1 MALLPL
7 TANNIVSSVCWKL
20 SNLLKENNFDAI
32 GELYNEHEEILK
44 ISKNKGVVTT
54 MLRYGIRTNNY
65 DLIKSL
71 IPKLSMK
78 RDYFELMLYFKSKE
92 VNSEIFKKNVNVD
105 SILSDD
111 IKFIIENDMSY
122 LLKFLEGKFIEVDY
136 PHGYY
141 PDTTYI
147 PFKKFY
153 FQKCEHFFDLI
164 SSKILPIDKERIL
177 ATTETE
183 YNIIIDAGNV
193 LHSRDGNVNIDDLE
207 SVVNSFSNPLI
218 IIHEGH
224 LRRNNQLLNFLKDK
238 NHFITPKN
246 YCDDLFILLAYL
258 KKTYQHS
265 TFAKSEPRFNEVER
279 TCKIITND
287 KYTDHTFENNDFR
300 FHVNDDSIN
309 YTNIK
314 GVITFS
320 TTYSFSRC
328 IQVIENDVYIPTK
341 NGFFNISN

>member
-7 TANNIVSSVCWKL
+7 TPNNLVASVCWKL
-20 SNLLKENNFDAI
+20 STLLKENDFDAI

-54 MLRYGIRTNNY
+54 MLRFGIRTNNI

-92 VNSEIFKKNVNVD
+92 INSEIFKKNVNFD
-105 SILSDD
+105 TILSDD

-141 PDTTYI
+141 PDTTHI
-147 PFKKFY
+147 SLKKFY
-153 FQKCEHFFDLI
+153 FQKCEKFLDLI
-164 SSKILPIDKERIL
+164 SSKILRVDKERIL
-177 ATTETE
+177 AATETD
-183 YNIIIDAGNV
+183 YDFIIDAGNV
-193 LHSRDGNVNIDDLE
+193 LHSRDGDVNIDDLE
-207 SVVNSFSNPLI
+207 TVVNSFSNPLI

-224 LRRNNQLLNFLKDK
+224 IRRNKRLLNFLQDK

-246 YCDDLFILLAYL
+246 YCDDLFILIAYL
-258 KKTYQHS
+258 KKTGRQY
-265 TFAKSEPRFNEVER
+265 

-300 FHVNDDSIN
+300 FHVIDDSIN

-341 NGFFNISN
+341 NGFFTVQV

>member
-7 TANNIVSSVCWKL
+7 TPNNIVSSVSWKL
-20 SNLLKENNFDAI
+20 STLLKENDFDAI
-32 GELYNEHEEILK
+32 GELFNEHEEILK
-44 ISKNKGVVTT
+44 TSKNKGVVTT
-54 MLRYGIRTNNY
+54 LLRYGIRTNNT

-71 IPKLSMK
+71 IPKLTMK

-92 VNSEIFKKNVNVD
+92 INSELFKNNINFD
-105 SILSDD
+105 LILSDD

-122 LLKFLEGKFIEVDY
+122 LLKFLEGKFIDVDY
-136 PHGYY
+136 PGYY
-141 PDTTYI
+141 PDTTHI

-153 FQKCEHFFDLI
+153 FEKCEQFFNLI
-164 SSKILPIDKERIL
+164 SSKISPIDKERINK
-177 ATTETE
+177 ATDTD
-183 YNIIIDAGNV
+183 YDVIIDAGNV
-193 LHSRDGNVNIDDLE
+193 IHSRDGDVNIDDFE
-207 SVVNSFSNPLI
+207 TVVNSFSNPLI

-224 LRRNNQLLNFLKDK
+224 LRRNNRLLNFLQNK

-258 KKTYQHS
+258 KKTHQ
-265 TFAKSEPRFNEVER
+265 KI

-300 FHVNDDSIN
+300 FHVNDDSVN

-314 GVITFS
+314 GVITYN

-328 IQVIENDVYIPTK
+328 IQVIEDDVYIPTK
-341 NGFFNISN
+341 NGFFSIQISHPRF

>member
-7 TANNIVSSVCWKL
+7 TANNLVSSVSWKL
-20 SNLLKENNFDAI
+20 STLLKENDFDAI
-32 GELYNEHEEILK
+32 GDIYNEHEEILK
-44 ISKNKGVVTT
+44 TSKNKGVVTT
-54 MLRYGIRTNNY
+54 LLRYGIRTNNN
-65 DLIKSL
+65 DMIKLL

-92 VNSEIFKKNVNVD
+92 INSEIFKNNINFD
-105 SILSDD
+105 TILSDD
-111 IKFIIENDMSY
+111 IKFIIKNDMSY
-122 LLKFLEGKFIEVDY
+122 LLKFLEGKFIEVDF
-136 PHGYY
+136 PGYH
-141 PDTTYI
+141 PDTAII

-153 FQKCEHFFDLI
+153 FSKCEQFYNLI
-164 SSKILPIDKERIL
+164 SSKISPIDKERIL
-177 ATTETE
+177 AVTETD
-183 YNIIIDAGNV
+183 YDVIIDAGNV
-193 LHSRDGNVNIDDLE
+193 LHSRDGDVNIDDLE
-207 SVVNSFSNPLI
+207 KVINSFSNPLI

-224 LRRNNQLLNFLKDK
+224 FRQNKKLFNVLQNK
-238 NHFITPKN
+238 NHFISPKK

-258 KKTYQHS
+258 KKTHQYK
-265 TFAKSEPRFNEVER
+265 A
-279 TCKIITND
+279 CKIITND

-314 GVITFS
+314 GVITFN

-341 NGFFNISN
+341 KGFFNISN